1 MKHLLA
7 IFVLA
12 LFTAVGAHA
21 QDASCPVTV
30 TDVRNVENA
39 MFVLFQNTGTQT
51 ITSYEFG
58 FIFVDLHGNQHVFPL
73 PAKGSSSLGVGSSGN
88 LRLPTSTAAS
98 YLFPKADAYLMKA
111 TFADGTTWSDD
122 GSHACGATSWQE

>member
-1 MKHLLA
+1 MRNFLA
-7 IFVLA
+7 ILSFAMLLVI
-12 LFTAVGAHA
+12 GARA
-21 QDASCPVTV
+21 QDSSCPLTV

-58 FIFVDLHGNQHVFPL
+58 FIFVDLRGNQHLFPL
-73 PAKGSSSLGVGSSGN
+73 PAKGSSSLKVGNSGQ

-111 TFADGTTWSDD
+111 TFGDGTTWTDD
-122 GSHACGATSWQE
+122 GSHSCGATSWQE